1 MCVVKHGR
9 MVNDQRPHQILE
21 FKLKEHVCAL
31 VIKDKRCFLYE
42 LLYLDLLE
50 IERGRKCLK
59 NIRKIMH

>member
-1 MCVVKHGR
+1 M
-9 MVNDQRPHQILE
+9 NDQRPHQIFE
-21 FKLKEHVCAL
+21 FKLKEHMCAL